1 MEIELQIVHYYF
13 PNTDPWKNIM
23 LLTEEEAFKVADRL
37 AKTHPDETSFGRFSD
52 FVNYY
57 PARKKADSYVR
68 EEFIRLGGNPKLE
81 HPYSF
86 TLGECDYLKE
96 WFKSEDKLVYN
107 LSDIP
112 DEQVS
117 FTLGDSC
124 ALLMRGTKPTVLTKR
139 MLLERI
145 HEYNDS
151 LEMFLKE
158 SLDNCA
164 YVEVQLWDKI

>member
-23 LLTEEEAFKVADRL
+23 LLPEEEAFKVADRL

-68 EEFIRLGGNPKLE
+68 EEFLRLGGNPKLK

-124 ALLMRGTKPTVLTKR
+124 ALLMRGDKPTVLTKR

>member
-1 MEIELQIVHYYF
+1 MKDKLEIVHYYF

-37 AKTHPDETSFGRFSD
+37 AKTHPNETSFGRFSD

-57 PARKKADSYVR
+57 PARKNADDYVL
-68 EEFIRLGGNPKLE
+68 EEFIRLGGNPKLN

-86 TLGECDYLKE
+86 TLGECGYLKE
-96 WFKSEDKLVYN
+96 WFKSEDKLVYR

-112 DEQVS
+112 DDQIS
-117 FTLGDSC
+117 FTMGDSC
-124 ALLMRGTKPTVLTKR
+124 ALLLRGIKPTVLTKK

-145 HEYNDS
+145 HACGDS
-151 LEMFLKE
+151 LEVFLKE
-158 SLDNCA
+158 LPDNCA